1 VLFGESLGSYG
12 TETTFGDL
20 ESMAA
25 GADGTLLVGPPFANP
40 IWRELVDE
48 RDTRNPL
55 CGTWSTTTARRS
67 CSFKTL
73 PNCGHRGTRG
83 KSPM

>member
-1 VLFGESLGSYG
+1 MGPKLVLFGESLGSYG

-25 GADGTLLVGPPFANP
+25 GAHGTLLVGPPFANP

-48 RDTRNPL
+48 RDDRNP
-55 CGTWSTTTARRS
+55 GVARTAVTER
-67 CSFKTL
+67 
-73 PNCGHRGTRG
+73 PAG
-83 KSPM
+83 SP